1 MRPASLFPSTLY
13 APCCRLSA
21 FQFYPPN
28 PPFSAP
34 CPFFLLFSILFHRI
48 FCISFSVCAAIFIR
62 GPGDTRSAITP
73 LSRPAKLISVACPV
87 DSDFCPRRISL
98 QIVFPF
104 CLKKSCARLCPL
116 RRPFCPQKKTR
127 NYPGLFSILAC
138 QSLSENRHVTEWT
151 AFSPAFK
158 TRNFFSGIG
167 VVTGSSPTT

>member
-34 CPFFLLFSILFHRI
+34 CPFCKLFSILFHRI

-127 NYPGLFSILAC
+127 NSGDTIR
-138 QSLSENRHVTEWT
+138 ENRHRRK
-151 AFSPAFK
+151 ACACFLSFL
-158 TRNFFSGIG
+158 R
-167 VVTGSSPTT
+167 

>member
-21 FQFYPPN
+21 FQFYPPT

-34 CPFFLLFSILFHRI
+34 CPFCKLFSILFHRI

-127 NYPGLFSILAC
+127 NYPGLFSILAF

>member
-1 MRPASLFPSTLY
+1 MRPVAAFPTFNFI
-13 APCCRLSA
+13 RRK
-21 FQFYPPN
+21 

-34 CPFFLLFSILFHRI
+34 CLFCKLFSILFHRI

-73 LSRPAKLISVACPV
+73 LSRPTKLISVACPV
-87 DSDFCPRRISL
+87 DSDFRLRRISL

-127 NYPGLFSILAC
+127 NLSGSFFFFYPCFSVFVRE
-138 QSLSENRHVTEWT
+138 SPRH
-151 AFSPAFK
+151 
-158 TRNFFSGIG
+158 RMDGFFSRL
-167 VVTGSSPTT
+167 